1 MLTSQNHENTTFQ
14 ISTKALV
21 SLGFHLNIM
30 EIV

>member
-14 ISTKALV
+14 ISTKAPGFLE
-21 SLGFHLNIM
+21 FHLNIM